1 MRSGSTSLRR
11 IGGSPSGDGTADWAV
26 VLSGAFTF
34 GGFNFD
40 PERESLTVLTLG
52 PLTNLADALLSN
64 PALAEQ
70 LGSVFVMG
78 GALHVPGNNNPTGV
92 AVKSTSDTLPFSP
105 YYTLKDGFAIVLFI
119 LFFAVNAAAAFVV
132 TISSLFALIA
142 FGLPSLMAALGRCEG
157 HQCGDVIQ
165 TYTGPLTVAAA
176 GVQIALIP
184 IAAVIGLAA
193 FIGLAL

>member
-1 MRSGSTSLRR
+1 MLATPEMLAQHGETRSGQSAVEPGPFQDIPRSIWR
-11 IGGSPSGDGTADWAV
+11 IFLSAWA
-26 VLSGAFTF
+26 
-34 GGFNFD
+34 
-40 PERESLTVLTLG
+40 TL
-52 PLTNLADALLSN
+52 
-64 PALAEQ
+64 
-70 LGSVFVMG
+70 
-78 GALHVPGNNNPTGV
+78 
-92 AVKSTSDTLPFSP
+92 
-105 YYTLKDGFAIVLFI
+105 FAMFI

-132 TISSLFALIA
+132 TISALFAIMA

-157 HQCGDVIQ
+157 HQCGDIIQ

>member
-1 MRSGSTSLRR
+1 MLATPEMLAQHGETRSDQSAVEPGPFQDIPGSIWR
-11 IGGSPSGDGTADWAV
+11 IFLSAWA
-26 VLSGAFTF
+26 
-34 GGFNFD
+34 
-40 PERESLTVLTLG
+40 TLF
-52 PLTNLADALLSN
+52 AM
-64 PALAEQ
+64 
-70 LGSVFVMG
+70 FV
-78 GALHVPGNNNPTGV
+78 
-92 AVKSTSDTLPFSP
+92 
-105 YYTLKDGFAIVLFI
+105 

-132 TISSLFALIA
+132 TISALFAIMA

-157 HQCGDVIQ
+157 HQCGDIIQ

>member
-1 MRSGSTSLRR
+1 MLATPDMLAQTSETRSDQSAVEPGPFQDIPRSIWR
-11 IGGSPSGDGTADWAV
+11 IFLSAWA
-26 VLSGAFTF
+26 
-34 GGFNFD
+34 
-40 PERESLTVLTLG
+40 TL
-52 PLTNLADALLSN
+52 
-64 PALAEQ
+64 
-70 LGSVFVMG
+70 
-78 GALHVPGNNNPTGV
+78 
-92 AVKSTSDTLPFSP
+92 
-105 YYTLKDGFAIVLFI
+105 FAMFI

-132 TISSLFALIA
+132 TISALFAIMA

-157 HQCGDVIQ
+157 HQCGDIIQ

>member
-1 MRSGSTSLRR
+1 MLATPDMLA
-11 IGGSPSGDGTADWAV
+11 PSGETTPARPVAEPGPFQDIPHSIWRIFLAAWA
-26 VLSGAFTF
+26 
-34 GGFNFD
+34 
-40 PERESLTVLTLG
+40 TL
-52 PLTNLADALLSN
+52 
-64 PALAEQ
+64 
-70 LGSVFVMG
+70 
-78 GALHVPGNNNPTGV
+78 
-92 AVKSTSDTLPFSP
+92 
-105 YYTLKDGFAIVLFI
+105 FALFI